1 MVAAIWSNIFDY
13 ALLYQ
18 MKKINYNLTNQLSH
32 QQFPPKHHHRYH
44 HYQYKNKLHRQ
55 QSQHRNHR
63 RRQRHHHHEQQQQ
76 QPSQQ
81 YHNDVEMKHFQ
92 SYITKFSENLSKK
105 YNKSSDRSMPKRISD
120 EPLSEITNS
129 VNLTNEKSSEF
140 ELVNEEHFVPNNDTT
155 TTTTATDT
163 TNKNTLD
170 LNIDNNKNNS
180 TTTNVYN
187 EAIIESLNVPI
198 SKDCPSNI
206 NMIKKECKL
215 SCSFSSSSSSS
226 ASSSASPSSLTSSSS
241 SLLLLSSQNV
251 DNVEKIMDDRA
262 QLSNNN
268 NNNDNNTY
276 TDNSFTTG
284 KLHNSMHKFR
294 KHKIKGLHSRDYYF
308 GDNYHSKLN

>member
-251 DNVEKIMDDRA
+251 DNVEKMDDRA

-276 TDNSFTTG
+276 TDNSFTTD

-294 KHKIKGLHSRDYYF
+294 KHKIKGLHSRDYHF

>member
-76 QPSQQ
+76 QQPSQQ

-92 SYITKFSENLSKK
+92 SYITKF
-105 YNKSSDRSMPKRISD
+105 
-120 EPLSEITNS
+120 T
-129 VNLTNEKSSEF
+129 
-140 ELVNEEHFVPNNDTT
+140 
-155 TTTTATDT
+155 
-163 TNKNTLD
+163 
-170 LNIDNNKNNS
+170 
-180 TTTNVYN
+180 
-187 EAIIESLNVPI
+187 IIESLNVPI

-226 ASSSASPSSLTSSSS
+226 SASSSASPSSLTSSSS

-251 DNVEKIMDDRA
+251 
-262 QLSNNN
+262 
-268 NNNDNNTY
+268 
-276 TDNSFTTG
+276 
-284 KLHNSMHKFR
+284 
-294 KHKIKGLHSRDYYF
+294 
-308 GDNYHSKLN
+308 